1 MPVITKKYLSDQIL
15 YKIYG
20 GTPDSGVPIDERD
33 VWARIEQKINSWF
46 RMQQFT
52 VNLPSGETIP
62 DNLAIG
68 TYENVAVTSSGMIS
82 VSTLPVMPISLPR
95 NMGVF
100 LIYDADNPDNT
111 FIPIMSGQKQLLKT
125 DTLLSDLMGQ
135 ISYEVA
141 GKTVKYSKD
150 LTLLGVTD
158 VTMELV
164 VLDMSLYS
172 ETDMLPVPADA
183 ADMLITEIYKE
194 YLPVTPESGKVEQ
207 FTNANQ
213 KSNP

>member
-1 MPVITKKYLSDQIL
+1 MPVITKKYLSDTIL
-15 YKIYG
+15 YKLAS
-20 GTPDSGVPIDERD
+20 GTPDSGYQIDERD
-33 VWARIEQKINSWF
+33 LWARIEQKINGWF
-46 RMQQFT
+46 KMQQFT

-100 LIYDADNPDNT
+100 LIYDADNPDNS
-111 FIPIMSGQKQLLKT
+111 FIPVMSGQKQLLKT

-141 GKTVKYSKD
+141 GKTVRYSKD
-150 LTLLGVTD
+150 LTLLGVTA

-164 VLDMSLYS
+164 VMDMSLYS

-183 ADMLITEIYKE
+183 ADMLIMEIYKE
-194 YLPVTPESGKVEQ
+194 YADVGPESGKVEN

-213 KSNP
+213 KANP